1 MRRTGSS
8 DLRPDRIPA
17 AQGRSRHPSRPAT
30 GPREFTC
37 DGANRLPSCSGTR
50 RPRAPRSWPL
60 RCSTRRRRQ
69 LLHPLAG
76 LGNTTH
82 LLRSG
87 GRAGRRLGVSG
98 GPHEDRRNCQALVVG
113 DPAARQAEDRDHA
126 QSLAL
131 VRTWCASSRRSVRLL
146 GRNGTGRSGRGTGRS
161 ARPWSR
167 LPTQRA
173 GQLHETRGGSPLS
186 GVTACGGVGPRSGS
200 GVVVAEDA
208 AAISHSLRQAS
219 RPRRDIAVAV
229 LAWAFG

>member
-50 RPRAPRSWPL
+50 RPRAPGSWPL

-76 LGNTTH
+76 LWNTTH

-98 GPHEDRRNCQALVVG
+98 GPDEDRRNCQALVVG

-131 VRTWCASSRRSVRLL
+131 VRAWCASSRRSGRQPGRRRGGPLCARTGGSVRPRAQRAQLTDAHFCGQDVMPGLAVRL
-146 GRNGTGRSGRGTGRS
+146 
-161 ARPWSR
+161 
-167 LPTQRA
+167 
-173 GQLHETRGGSPLS
+173 
-186 GVTACGGVGPRSGS
+186 GVR
-200 GVVVAEDA
+200 
-208 AAISHSLRQAS
+208 
-219 RPRRDIAVAV
+219 
-229 LAWAFG
+229 